1 MRHPVWGEAG
11 WFDSLG
17 SSRLVL
23 KVGPACRCLPLRL
36 RTACQVFACRQ
47 EQAPER
53 PLAAKVGG
61 GIGDQGSRTN
71 DQGNDGDDG
80 PTSILKG
87 DGFLQKSSR
96 WDGLSKNYLRL
107 WNFHK
112 FPLQKEGNHT
122 WKTQTQQK
130 QLPFW
135 KNNVFCRWWIAN
147 VSCWWQRI
155 RKMWWRNWNPRP
167 GKVSR
172 WNFFKPNQWN
182 QIFLCGIFLG
192 NTFLNVCGECFLWGI
207 FCFR

>member
-135 KNNVFCRWWIAN
+135 KNNVFLQ
-147 VSCWWQRI
+147 VVDSQRLLLMAENPEDVV
-155 RKMWWRNWNPRP
+155 KKLESEAGESQQMEFFQTQSVEPDFSLRNIF
-167 GKVSR
+167 GEY
-172 WNFFKPNQWN
+172 FFKCLWGM
-182 QIFLCGIFLG
+182 FSLG
-192 NTFLNVCGECFLWGI
+192 NILF
-207 FCFR
+207 

>member
-1 MRHPVWGEAG
+1 MEWKSLPSWEVTYPIQRQLGKMNFLFPRAGICYIVPWRGPIHMRHPVWGEAG

-17 SSRLVL
+17 SSSLVL

-96 WDGLSKNYLRL
+96 WDGLSTS
-107 WNFHK
+107 
-112 FPLQKEGNHT
+112 P
-122 WKTQTQQK
+122 
-130 QLPFW
+130 
-135 KNNVFCRWWIAN
+135 
-147 VSCWWQRI
+147 
-155 RKMWWRNWNPRP
+155 
-167 GKVSR
+167 
-172 WNFFKPNQWN
+172 
-182 QIFLCGIFLG
+182 
-192 NTFLNVCGECFLWGI
+192 
-207 FCFR
+207 